1 MYENMSIS
9 LATGC
14 MDRIGGLRWAL
25 PSWLALPEL
34 DEIVI
39 VDWSSRR
46 PVYEELHDLC
56 DPRVKFI
63 RVEGQAHW
71 CAAKCHNVEV
81 SAAKG
86 DALLRIDADIRVR
99 QGFFG
104 PHHSLARDHI
114 FWNFWWRLARDNE
127 ELHLAGTIY
136 TQRKNF
142 LLVGGYNERL
152 TSYGYEDDDLY
163 QRMLVARCRRGFL
176 RREDLE
182 HLPHADQTRM
192 AAIAPEFCSDGEP
205 LSGIALNRQIAQA
218 RPWSTVE
225 DRMTAWTVVRA
236 RPNLW
241 IYIEE
246 G

>member
-1 MYENMSIS
+1 MYENLSVS

-14 MDRIGGLRWAL
+14 MNRIDGLRWAL
-25 PSWLALPEL
+25 SSWLALSEL

-39 VDWSSRR
+39 VDWSSGR
-46 PVYEELHDLC
+46 PIHEELRDVDDSRL
-56 DPRVKFI
+56 RFI
-63 RVEGQAHW
+63 RVEGQAYW

-81 SAAKG
+81 SASTG
-86 DALLRIDADIRVR
+86 DALLRIDSDIRVKPT
-99 QGFFG
+99 FFG
-104 PHHSLARDHI
+104 AHHSLRRDHI
-114 FWNFWWRLARDNE
+114 FWNPWWRLAQGDE

-136 TQRKNF
+136 TRRKNF

-163 QRMLVARCRRGFL
+163 QRMIAARCKRGFL

-192 AAIAPEFCSDGEP
+192 SAIAPEFRVDGVP
-205 LSGIALNRQIAQA
+205 TSGIELNRQIAQA
-218 RPWSTVE
+218 QPWSVAT
-225 DRMTAWTVVRA
+225 DRMTEWSVTQV

-241 IYIEE
+241 IHVQK